1 MKQLLLVTALIISA
15 NLYSQKAEKPCCTI
29 IDIVKEAGT
38 FTIRDVTSG
47 RIVLFRPDA
56 LEGAELKVGDTVD
69 ALFDARKITSVKG
82 VARSYDL
89 MNAERVDSC
98 CVILKLDSVA
108 SEESWKVTAK
118 NNSTGENIHFN
129 VPKSLA
135 AKLSAGGIVYMQ
147 PSHGYA
153 MIAAA
158 QTDTTEKQLFGFP
171 LLQENSK

>member
-1 MKQLLLVTALIISA
+1 MRQLLLFTALMVSA
-15 NLYSQKAEKPCCTI
+15 NLYSQKAEKSRCTI
-29 IDIVKEAGT
+29 IDMVKDSGT

-47 RIVLFRPDA
+47 RIVLFKPDA

-69 ALFDARKITSVKG
+69 ALFDTRKITSVKG
-82 VARSYDL
+82 IARSYDL
-89 MNAERVDSC
+89 MNASMGDSC

-108 SEESWKVTAK
+108 SEVSWRITAR

-135 AKLSAGGIVYMQ
+135 SKLSAGGIVYTQ

-158 QTDTTEKQLFGFP
+158 QTDTAEKQLFGFP
-171 LLQENSK
+171 LLQGNSK